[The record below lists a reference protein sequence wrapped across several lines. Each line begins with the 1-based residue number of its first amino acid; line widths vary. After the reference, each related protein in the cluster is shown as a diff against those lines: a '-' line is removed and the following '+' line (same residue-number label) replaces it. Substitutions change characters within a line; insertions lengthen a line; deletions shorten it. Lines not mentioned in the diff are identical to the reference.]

1 MYLQKNAVD
10 LGIVTC
16 NEDAMLRFYRDTLE
30 LPLVG
35 EVPVQG
41 VGVIKKIQCGDSV
54 IKLLVLAQPPANTLS
69 KNDGPKNDG
78 AQNNGAENG
87 GVNFAAATGFRYCTF
102 TVQNLAAVVDRCRA
116 GGYRIAVEIVSP
128 RPGLSAA
135 MVQDP
140 DGNTIELMHL
150 S

>member
-1 MYLQKNAVD
+1 MYLQKQALD
-10 LGIVTC
+10 IGIVTS
-16 NEDAMLRFYRDTLE
+16 NEVAMLGFYRDTLE
-30 LPLVG
+30 LPLIG

-41 VGVIKKIQCGDSV
+41 VGIIKKIQCGDSI
-54 IKLLVLAQPPANTLS
+54 IKLLVLTQPPAS
-69 KNDGPKNDG
+69 D
-78 AQNNGAENG
+78 AGAEGNRG
-87 GVNFAAATGFRYCTF
+87 GFTGATGFRYCTI
-102 TVQNLAAVVDRCRA
+102 TVLNLQAVVDRCRA
-116 GGYRIAVEIVSP
+116 GGHRISVEIVSP